1 MKDTPTSINPQSP
14 YVVKVDPIVAPL
26 VPDYLKNR
34 EKDLQ
39 KLTEA
44 LAAKDFAVLR
54 KVGHNIR
61 GSAGAYG
68 LPPLSAIAARIEDAA
83 QVQDAGPIGPALED
97 MRLFL
102 LHVKF
107 VP

>member
-1 MKDTPTSINPQSP
+1 MKDASGTPPSP
-14 YVVKVDPIVAPL
+14 YLLKVDPIVAPL
-26 VPDYLKNR
+26 VPDYVKNR

-39 KLTEA
+39 RLTDA
-44 LAAKDFAVLR
+44 LAAGDFATLR

-68 LPPLSAIAARIEDAA
+68 LPPLSTIGARIEDAA
-83 QVQDAGPIGPALED
+83 QALDAAPIGPALED

-102 LHVKF
+102 LNVKF

>member
-1 MKDTPTSINPQSP
+1 MKDTTVNPKSP

-26 VPDYLKNR
+26 VPGYLKNR

-39 KLTEA
+39 RLQEA
-44 LAAKDFAVLR
+44 LAAKDFPTLR
-54 KVGHNIR
+54 KLGHNMR

-68 LPPLSAIAARIEDAA
+68 LPPLSEIAGRIEDAA
-83 QVQDAGPIGPALED
+83 QKQDAGPIGPALDD

-102 LHVKF
+102 QTVKF
-107 VP
+107 AP

>member
-1 MKDTPTSINPQSP
+1 MKDTPTSINPQAP

-34 EKDLQ
+34 EKDLH

-83 QVQDAGPIGPALED
+83 QAQDAAPIGPALED

-102 LHVKF
+102 LNVKF

>member
-1 MKDTPTSINPQSP
+1 MNNASDSPQTP
-14 YVVKVDPIVAPL
+14 YELKVDPIVAPL

-34 EKDLQ
+34 AADLQ
-39 KLTEA
+39 RLTEA
-44 LAAKDFAVLR
+44 LAGKDFAVLR

-61 GSAGAYG
+61 GSAGAYV
-68 LPPLSAIAARIEDAA
+68 LPPLSAIGARIEDAA
-83 QVQDAGPIGPALED
+83 QAQDAGPIGAALED

-102 LHVKF
+102 QNVKF